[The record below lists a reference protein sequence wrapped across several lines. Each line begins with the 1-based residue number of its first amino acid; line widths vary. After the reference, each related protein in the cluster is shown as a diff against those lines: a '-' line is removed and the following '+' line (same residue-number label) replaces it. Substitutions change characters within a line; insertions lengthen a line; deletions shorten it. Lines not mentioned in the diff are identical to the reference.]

1 MSVYDSLNDRQ
12 KEAVLTTEGPLLIL
26 AGAGSGKTRV
36 LTHRIAYLIEE
47 KDVNPWNIMAIT
59 FTNKAAREMRQ
70 RVDRLIGKGGQ
81 HVWVATFHSTCVRI
95 LRRHIEF
102 LGYETNFTIYD
113 TDDQKTL
120 MRQTIKKLN
129 LDPKQYPEPAMLSTI
144 SSAKNE
150 MITPQDMLEAAGSD
164 YRQKMIAQIYQ
175 EYQKQLQENNALDF
189 DDLLMKTVELFQ
201 NWPQILEYYQDKF
214 LYLMV
219 DEYQDTNTVQFRFVS
234 LLARKY
240 GNLCVVGD
248 DDQSI
253 YKFRGANIT
262 NILSFENTFPGTK
275 VIKLEQN
282 YRSTA
287 NILECANEVIR
298 NNVGRKEKRLWTER
312 EEGKKVRFRLFDN
325 GYEEAGA
332 IVTDIM
338 RRAEEGDLSYNQC
351 AILYRTNAQSR
362 AFEEKCIAY
371 SIPYKIVGGINFYQ
385 RQEIKD
391 ILAYLKTVDNG
402 QDDLAVKRIINVPK
416 RGIGQTTVDRASHY
430 AEEQGISFFQAI
442 SRSKEIPGLS
452 AAAAAKLT
460 SFVQQIGILRMQ
472 SEYMDL
478 PEFLNTLLESTGYE
492 QELENL
498 EAEKAQQKRENIE
511 EMISKARDFQN
522 DNEDAD
528 LSSFLEEVALAAD
541 IDSLEENANYITLM
555 TLHGA
560 KGLEFPYV
568 FLSGLEDGLF
578 PSYRSL
584 FSDDAN
590 DLEEE
595 RRLCYVGIT
604 RAMDE
609 LVLTAARMRTIR
621 GEVQYNK
628 ISRFVEEIPAGLLDR
643 KDAASRVQSGSTV
656 SGTFSF
662 GTASGTN
669 TGNMYGKNMS
679 SFAGGFGFGSGTGK
693 GAVRGLDALK
703 NLPNTS
709 RGISGTVGNGL
720 MQITDEAAASANRKK
735 KQVQVPT
742 PQTKEETAGL
752 GYAVGDKVRH
762 IKFGTGIVLDIQQ
775 SKRDYEVTVDF
786 ERFGQKRMFAAFAK
800 LKKI

>member
-47 KDVNPWNIMAIT
+47 KEVNPWNIMAIT
-59 FTNKAAREMRQ
+59 FTNKAAKEMRQ
-70 RVDRLIGKGGQ
+70 RVDRLIGEGGQ
-81 HVWVATFHSTCVRI
+81 HVWIATFHSTCVRI

-129 LDPKQYPEPAMLSTI
+129 LDPKQYPEPAMLSAI

-175 EYQKQLQENNALDF
+175 EYQKQLQENNAVDF

-214 LYLMV
+214 RYLMV

-262 NILSFENTFPGTK
+262 NILNFENTFPGTK

-298 NNVGRKEKRLWTER
+298 NNVGRKEKRLWTEL

-332 IVTDIM
+332 IVTDIV
-338 RRAEEGDLSYNQC
+338 RRAEKGELSYNQC

-371 SIPYKIVGGINFYQ
+371 SVPYKIVGGINFYQ

-402 QDDLAVKRIINVPK
+402 RDDLSVKRIINVPK
-416 RGIGQTTVDRASHY
+416 RGIGQTTVDRASRY

-442 SRSKEIPGLS
+442 SQSKEIPGLS

-460 SFVQQIGILRMQ
+460 SFVQQIGVLRMQ

-498 EAEKAQQKRENIE
+498 EEEKAQQKRENIE
-511 EMISKARDFQN
+511 EMISKAKDFQN
-522 DNEDAD
+522 DNENAD
-528 LSSFLEEVALAAD
+528 LSGFLEEVALVAD
-541 IDSLEENANYITLM
+541 IDSLEENADYITLM

-568 FLSGLEDGLF
+568 FLAGLEDGLF

-584 FSDDAN
+584 FSDDAS

-643 KDAASRVQSGSTV
+643 KDAASRVQSGSTA
-656 SGTFSF
+656 SGAFSF
-662 GTASGTN
+662 GAASGTDA
-669 TGNMYGKNMS
+669 GNRYGKSTS

-709 RGISGTVGNGL
+709 RGISGTIGKGL
-720 MQITDEAAASANRKK
+720 IQVTDATAASVNQKK
-735 KQVQVPT
+735 AQVQASIL
-742 PQTKEETAGL
+742 QAREETDGL

-762 IKFGTGIVLDIQQ
+762 IKFGTGTVLNIQQ

-786 ERFGQKRMFAAFAK
+786 ERFGQKRMFATFAK
-800 LKKI
+800 LKKM